1 MSKTELTP
9 IRQRRSYPKALKAQI
24 VAQCRQPGVSVAG
37 VALSHGINANV
48 VRKWIRQAEQ
58 LPVPA
63 PAFVP
68 IMSPGLSTG
77 PGRHIE
83 IRLARGAVQATVH
96 WPVTEAGA
104 CVSWLRE
111 WLR

>member
-1 MSKTELTP
+1 MPKTELVP
-9 IRQRRSYPKALKAQI
+9 ARQRRSYPKPLKAQI
-24 VAQCRQPGVSVAG
+24 VAQCSQPGVSVAG
-37 VALSHGINANV
+37 VALSHGINANL

-58 LPVPA
+58 RPSTA
-63 PAFVP
+63 AAFVP
-68 IMSPGLSTG
+68 IMASGLSA

-83 IRLARGAVQATVH
+83 IRLARGSVQATVQ
-96 WPVTEAGA
+96 WPVSEAGA

>member
-1 MSKTELTP
+1 MSKTELAPT
-9 IRQRRSYPKALKAQI
+9 RQRRSYPKALKAQI
-24 VAQCRQPGVSVAG
+24 VAQCRQPGMSVAG

-58 LPVPA
+58 LPVLP
-63 PAFVP
+63 PTFVP
-68 IMSPGLSTG
+68 IMPPGL
-77 PGRHIE
+77 PGAGRYIE
-83 IRLARGAVQATVH
+83 IRLSRGPVQATVQ
-96 WPVTEAGA
+96 WPVSEAGA